1 MHSLWVRGN
10 AVVFFGI
17 ANLMA
22 LCVAMGYS
30 TYLHT
35 NAPGYGATEMAV
47 DLKGLR
53 NFRDVDRAIVTF
65 NTSFDLSSVYNW
77 NVKQIF
83 VFLVAE
89 YETPQNKRNEVVI
102 WDRVCQTPR
111 DAVLAVREQYNKYA
125 LIDQFAELRGRKVTF
140 KLKWD
145 TMPMSGSV
153 GHLAEVPGGSVNVR
167 LPKKYL

>member
-1 MHSLWVRGN
+1 MLSLWVRGN

-17 ANLMA
+17 ANLMM

-30 TYLHT
+30 TYLHQ
-35 NAPGYGATEMAV
+35 NAPGYGASDLAV
-47 DLKGLR
+47 ELKGLR

-89 YETPQNKRNEVVI
+89 YESPSNRRNEVVV
-102 WDRVCQTPR
+102 WDHVAQTPR
-111 DAVLAVREQYNKYA
+111 DAVVAAQAQYNKYS
-125 LIDQFAELRGRKVTF
+125 LLDQFAELRGRAVTF

-145 TMPMSGSV
+145 TMPMSGSL
-153 GHLAEVPGGSVNVR
+153 HLADVPRGSFELR
-167 LPKKYL
+167 LPPKYV

>member
-17 ANLMA
+17 ANLMM

-30 TYLHT
+30 TYFHT
-35 NAPGYGATEMAV
+35 NAPGYGAQALDVE
-47 DLKGLR
+47 LKGLR

-89 YETPQNKRNEVVI
+89 YASPSNRRNEVVI
-102 WDRVCQTPR
+102 WDHVAQTPQ
-111 DAVLAVREQYNKYA
+111 DAVHAAQEQYNKYA
-125 LIDQFAELRGRKVTF
+125 LIDQYDELRGRDVTF

-145 TMPMSGSV
+145 TMPMSGSLY
-153 GHLAEVPGGSVNVR
+153 LAEVPRGSVEVR